1 MSHNNYPLSHAN
13 AIANSLKLVNVG
25 SAKYTGDWNSVPHT
39 HAYAELFYVVG
50 GMGHIQID
58 QEFHPISARHLIIIN
73 PHVIHTEV
81 SRNASPLEYVAL
93 GIEGLELSAAE
104 NADDRFRILD
114 HHDNDSISECI
125 HNILLESHNKQPGNE
140 VICQAYMQIL
150 VTRLMRSINL
160 AVNENPL
167 PSSNSQCTTVRRYI
181 DAHFKETLTLD
192 HLAQVA
198 HVNKFHLSHSFKE
211 AFGVSPIS
219 YQLNRRIEESCY
231 LLRQTDMSLSQIA
244 HILGFSSSSY
254 FSQIFRK
261 NRRMSPSQWR
271 RQARSAPADHQE

>member
-13 AIANSLKLVNVG
+13 AIANSLKLMNVG

-58 QEFHPISARHLIIIN
+58 QEFHPISARQLIIIN

-81 SRNASPLEYVAL
+81 SRNASPLEYVVL

-104 NADDRFRILD
+104 NADGRFRILD
-114 HHDNDSISECI
+114 HHDSDSISACI
-125 HNILLESHNKQPGNE
+125 HNILQERHNKQPGNE
-140 VICQAYMQIL
+140 IICQAYMEIL

-192 HLAQVA
+192 YLAEIA
-198 HVNKFHLSHSFKE
+198 HVNKYYLAHSFKE
-211 AFGVSPIS
+211 QFGVSPIS
-219 YQLNRRIEESCY
+219 YQLQRRISESCL
-231 LLRQTDMSLSQIA
+231 LLRQTDLSLAQISR
-244 HILGFSSSSY
+244 ILGFSSSSY
-254 FSQIFRK
+254 FSQAFRK
-261 NRRMSPSQWR
+261 SQGVSPMEY
-271 RQARSAPADHQE
+271 RQSSKNA